1 MRLPRDKTH
10 RQTRPAFVSSSPVS
24 KLPPGLYDL
33 PITNEIERELR
44 HLDRL
49 RFGSEARELDP
60 ADADLAFARHLA
72 AVVRQALADVKDED
86 RVARQ
91 ADIVNELLSAL
102 QQRSKVVDHD
112 DHLALPPRQLASVH
126 RLDPAGRHMRLSD
139 PLVPLAQSD
148 LLVNARGEPSVGQV
162 IQREI
167 ASADRI
173 DLLCAFIKWHGLRL
187 LEEPLD
193 AYLRDGRKLRVITT
207 TYVGATERKAIDRLV
222 EMGAELKV
230 SYEVDHTR
238 LHAKAW
244 LFHRDSGFST
254 AFIGSSNLSK
264 SALLDGVE
272 WNVRLSRA
280 DAPSILDK
288 FAATFDSYWADPSF
302 ESYSAAELDRSRFD
316 KAIGKASGTV
326 AETVLVPFSIE
337 PWPHQREILDKLTVE
352 RYRHNRWRNLVVA
365 ATGTGK
371 TVVAA
376 LDYKRLCDEIG
387 NGRPLKLLFVAH
399 RKEILEQSL
408 LTFRHVVRDG
418 KFGELYVDGHR
429 PDEWQHVFA
438 SVQSLQSIDL
448 DRVPPDAFDVVI
460 VDEFHHAAAP
470 TYRRLLDHL
479 QPRVLLGLTATPERT
494 DGESVLHWFGDR
506 IAVELRLWDALE
518 RQLLSPFH
526 YFGLHDNTNLSP
538 IRWTRG
544 AYDRAQLQDLYIG
557 DDARVAQILAELDRK
572 VTDVRAM
579 RALGFCVGI
588 EHARHMARR
597 FNEAGIPSLHVS
609 AESTSAERDDALRKL
624 KAREVNCLFAVDLF
638 NEGVD
643 VPEIDTVLFLRPT
656 ESATVFL
663 QQLGRGLRRTNSK
676 DCLTVLDFIG
686 NAHRNFRFDL
696 RFRAIT
702 GATRAEVVAQ
712 VENGFPL
719 LPAGC
724 SIQLDRV
731 ARDLVLGNLK
741 LAIGSRFVTL
751 VNELRSMG
759 RPVTLLEFITE
770 AAIDLGDVYR
780 PNRSWTHLQRA
791 AGLLD
796 APPAKVTQIADAP
809 RTRDVTRIQPLPED
823 RLLRGVSRL
832 LHMEEPERLE
842 FLRRVLTSDS
852 VSLRDLTVRQRRMLE
867 GFFLTLTPEERDID
881 AVLRELLR
889 SDAVRGELLQLLDV
903 LEDRAEHQ
911 TFPLV
916 EAVPE
921 PAFTDVPLALHARY
935 TRDEVLSA
943 LGRST
948 VAKPFTQQTGVFWHE
963 PTRTDYFFVTLEKS
977 EKHYSPSTRYR
988 DYAIA
993 PDLFHWESQSVT
1005 REQSDTGQRYIHH
1018 AHRGSHVMLLVR
1030 PSNKDAWNR
1039 THPFTFLGPATYVSH
1054 TGERPMAIV
1063 WHLQRAMPMDVF
1075 KVARVA
1081 AG

>member
-1 MRLPRDKTH
+1 
-10 RQTRPAFVSSSPVS
+10 VS

-44 HLDRL
+44 QLDR
-49 RFGSEARELDP
+49 RQFATDEPDLDP

-91 ADIVNELLSAL
+91 ADIVNELLAAL
-102 QQRSKVVDHD
+102 EQRSKAVDRD
-112 DHLALPPRQLASVH
+112 DRVALPPRRLASVH
-126 RLDPAGRHMRLSD
+126 YLNPAGDAIRQAA
-139 PLVPLAQSD
+139 PLIPLAQSD
-148 LLVNARGEPSVGQV
+148 LLVNGRGEPSVGQA

-193 AYLRDGRKLRVITT
+193 TYLRSGRKLRVITT
-207 TYVGATERKAIDRLV
+207 TYIGATERKAIDRLI

-230 SYEVDHTR
+230 TYQSDHTR

-272 WNVRLSRA
+272 WNVRLSQI
-280 DAPSILDK
+280 DAPGILNK
-288 FAATFDSYWADPSF
+288 FAATFEDYWADPSF
-302 ESYSAAELDRSRFD
+302 ESYSTADADRFD
-316 KAIGKASGTV
+316 HAIDQARGSTEA
-326 AETVLVPFSIE
+326 TVLVPFAIE
-337 PWPHQREILDKLTVE
+337 PWAHQREILDKLNAE

-371 TVVAA
+371 TVIAA
-376 LDYKRLCDEIG
+376 LDYKRLCDDIG
-387 NGRPLKLLFVAH
+387 TGRPLKLLFVAH
-399 RKEILEQSL
+399 RKEILQQSL
-408 LTFRHVVRDG
+408 VTFRHVLRDG
-418 KFGELYVDGHR
+418 AFGELYVDGHR

-438 SVQSLQSIDL
+438 SVQSLQNINL
-448 DRVPPDAFDVVI
+448 DRVLPDSFDVVI

-470 TYRRLLDHL
+470 TYKKLLNHL
-479 QPRVLLGLTATPERT
+479 QPGVLLGLTATPERT
-494 DGESVLHWFGDR
+494 DGESILHWFGDR

-526 YFGLHDNTNLSP
+526 YFGLHDNTDLAQV
-538 IRWTRG
+538 RWTRG
-544 AYDRAQLQDLYIG
+544 AYDRAQLENVYIG
-557 DDARVAQILAELDRK
+557 DDARVAQIISELQRK
-572 VTDVRAM
+572 VTDLRAM

-588 EHARHMARR
+588 EHARYMARR

-609 AESTSAERDDALRKL
+609 ADSTSTERDDALRKL

-663 QQLGRGLRRTNSK
+663 QQLGRGLRRTNDK

-686 NAHRNFRFDL
+686 NASRNFRFDL
-696 RFRAIT
+696 RYRAIT

-712 VENGFPL
+712 VENGFPH

-731 ARDLVLGNLK
+731 ARDLVLANLK
-741 LAIGSRFVTL
+741 QAIGSRFVTL
-751 VNELRSMG
+751 VRELQSIG
-759 RPVTLLEFITE
+759 RPVTLSEFLRE
-770 AAIDLGDVYR
+770 AAIDLEDVYR
-780 PNRSWTHLQRA
+780 SRTWSWTRLQRE
-791 AGLLD
+791 AGLLTA
-796 APPAKVTQIADAP
+796 APTLSRVADASHAV
-809 RTRDVTRIQPLPED
+809 TIERDAKLLDEE
-823 RLLRGVSRL
+823 RLLTGVARL
-832 LHMEEPERLE
+832 LHLDDPERIA
-842 FLRRVLTSDS
+842 FLRNFLIGEFRPDITLTS
-852 VSLRDLTVRQRRMLE
+852 RQRRMLE
-867 GFFLTLTPEERDID
+867 GLLLTLTPDERHADTVLQAIRRST
-881 AVLRELLR
+881 AVRNELL
-889 SDAVRGELLQLLDV
+889 ELLEV

-911 TFPLV
+911 TFPL
-916 EAVPE
+916 AD
-921 PAFTDVPLALHARY
+921 AFPHAPSDGPFGDVPLALHARY
-935 TRDEVLSA
+935 TRDEVLAA

-948 VAKPFTQQTGVFWHE
+948 LAKPFSHREGPLPDPVTN
-963 PTRTDYFFVTLEKS
+963 TDYFFITLNKS
-977 EKHYSPSTRYR
+977 EKYYSPSTRYR

-993 PDLFHWESQSVT
+993 PDLFHWESQST
-1005 REQSDTGQRYIHH
+1005 IRPGTPTGQRYIHH
-1018 AHRGSHVMLLVR
+1018 AQRGSHVMLLVR
-1030 PSNKDAWNR
+1030 PSNKDAWGR
-1039 THPFTFLGPATYVSH
+1039 TPPFTFLGPATYVSH

-1063 WHLQRAMPMDVF
+1063 WRLHRAMPLDVF

>member
-1 MRLPRDKTH
+1 M
-10 RQTRPAFVSSSPVS
+10 S

-33 PITNEIERELR
+33 PITNEIAREL
-44 HLDRL
+44 HKLDRGQ
-49 RFGSEARELDP
+49 FATHEPDLDP

-86 RVARQ
+86 KVARQ
-91 ADIVNELLSAL
+91 ADIVNELLAAL
-102 QQRSKVVDHD
+102 QQRSRVVDPD
-112 DHLALPPRQLASVH
+112 DHVALPPRRLASVH
-126 RLDPAGRHMRLSD
+126 RIDALRGDLRLAD
-139 PLVPLAQSD
+139 PLIPLAQSD
-148 LLVNARGEPSVGQV
+148 LLVNARGEPSVGQA
-162 IQREI
+162 IHREI

-193 AYLRDGRKLRVITT
+193 AYLRSGRKLRVITT
-207 TYVGATERKAIDRLV
+207 TYIGATERKAIDRLV
-222 EMGAELKV
+222 EMGADLKV

-272 WNVRLSRA
+272 WNVRLSQV
-280 DAPSILDK
+280 DAPGILNK

-302 ESYSAAELDRSRFD
+302 ETYSADDAGRFD
-316 KAIGKASGTV
+316 NAIDQAHGPTA
-326 AETVLVPFSIE
+326 ATVLVPFAIE
-337 PWPHQREILDKLTVE
+337 PWAHQREILDKLNAE

-371 TVVAA
+371 TVIAA
-376 LDYKRLCDEIG
+376 LDYKRLCEDIG
-387 NGRPLKLLFVAH
+387 SGRPLKLLFIAH
-399 RKEILEQSL
+399 RKEILQQSL
-408 LTFRHVVRDG
+408 VTFRHVLRDG
-418 KFGELYVDGHR
+418 AFGELYVDGHR

-448 DRVPPDAFDVVI
+448 DRVAPDAFDVVI

-470 TYRRLLDHL
+470 TYKKLLNHL
-479 QPRVLLGLTATPERT
+479 QPGVLLGLTATPERT
-494 DGESVLHWFGDR
+494 DGESILHWFGDR

-526 YFGLHDNTNLSP
+526 YFGLHDNTDLSQL
-538 IRWTRG
+538 RWTRG
-544 AYDRAQLQDLYIG
+544 AYDRAQLENVYIG
-557 DDARVAQILAELDRK
+557 HDARVLQVLAELQRK

-588 EHARHMARR
+588 EHARYMARR

-609 AESTSAERDDALRKL
+609 ADSTSAERDDALRKL
-624 KAREVNCLFAVDLF
+624 KQREVNCLFAVDLF

-663 QQLGRGLRRTNSK
+663 QQLGRGLRRTNAK

-686 NAHRNFRFDL
+686 NASRNFRFDL
-696 RFRAIT
+696 RYRAIT

-712 VENGFPL
+712 VEDGFPL

-731 ARDLVLGNLK
+731 ARDLVLDNLK
-741 LAIGSRFVTL
+741 QAIGSRFVTL
-751 VNELRSMG
+751 VRELRSIG
-759 RPVTLLEFITE
+759 RQVTLLEFIRE
-770 AAIDLGDVYR
+770 AAIDLEDVYR
-780 PNRSWTHLQRA
+780 SRGRTWTQLQREA
-791 AGLLD
+791 DLLEE
-796 APPAKVTQIADAP
+796 ASPQAVRIADAGP
-809 RTRDVTRIQPLPED
+809 GRAAEVEQLPED
-823 RLLRGVSRL
+823 RLLSGVSRL
-832 LHMEEPERLE
+832 LHMDDPERLE
-842 FLRRVLTSDS
+842 FLRRLLTSGS
-852 VSLRDLTVRQRRMLE
+852 KSLDELVLRERRMLE
-867 GFFLTLTPEERDID
+867 GFLLTLTPDQREV
-881 AVLRELLR
+881 APVLHALR
-889 SDAVRGELLQLLDV
+889 RTGTVRRELLQLLDV

-911 TFPLV
+911 TFPLA

-935 TRDEVLSA
+935 TRDEVLAA

-948 VAKPFTQQTGVFWHE
+948 LAKPFTQQTGVFWHE
-963 PTRTDYFFVTLEKS
+963 PTRTDYFFVTLQKS

-1018 AHRGSHVMLLVR
+1018 TQRGTHVMLLVR
-1030 PSNKDAWNR
+1030 PSNKDAWGR
-1039 THPFTFLGPATYVSH
+1039 TPPFTFLGPATYVSH

-1063 WHLQRAMPMDVF
+1063 WRLHRAMPMDVF

>member
-1 MRLPRDKTH
+1 
-10 RQTRPAFVSSSPVS
+10 VSR
-24 KLPPGLYDL
+24 LPPGLYDL
-33 PITNEIERELR
+33 PITNEIARELR
-44 HLDRL
+44 HLDRAQL
-49 RFGSEARELDP
+49 GTDERDLDP
-60 ADADLAFARHLA
+60 ADADLSFARHLG
-72 AVVRQALADVKDED
+72 AVVRQALAGVKDED

-91 ADIVNELLSAL
+91 AEIVNELLAAL
-102 QQRSKVVDHD
+102 ATVDRD
-112 DHLALPPRQLASVH
+112 DHLALPPRRLASVH
-126 RLDPAGRHMRLSD
+126 RLDALRGETRPAD
-139 PLVPLAQSD
+139 PLIPLAQSD
-148 LLVNARGEPSVGQV
+148 LLVNARGEPSVGQA

-173 DLLCAFIKWHGLRL
+173 DLLCAFIKWHGLRT

-193 AYLRDGRKLRVITT
+193 AYLRSGRKLRVITT
-207 TYVGATERKAIDRLV
+207 TYVGATERRAIDRLV

-230 SYEVDHTR
+230 SYQTDHTR

-272 WNVRLSRA
+272 WNVRLSQI
-280 DAPSILDK
+280 DAPSILEK

-302 ESYSAAELDRSRFD
+302 ETYRPEDAERFD
-316 KAIGKASGTV
+316 RAIDQANGT
-326 AETVLVPFSIE
+326 AKPTVLVPFAIE

-376 LDYKRLCDEIG
+376 LDYKRLCEEIG
-387 NGRPLKLLFVAH
+387 KARPLKLLFVAH

-408 LTFRHVVRDG
+408 ITFRHVVRDG
-418 KFGELYVDGHR
+418 AFGELYVDGHR
-429 PDEWQHVFA
+429 PDEWQQVFA
-438 SVQSLQSIDL
+438 SVQSLQHIDL
-448 DRVPPDAFDVVI
+448 DRVAPDAFDVVI

-479 QPRVLLGLTATPERT
+479 RPRVLLGLTATPERT
-494 DGESVLHWFGDR
+494 DGESILHWFGDR

-526 YFGLHDNTNLSP
+526 YFGLHDNTSLAQV
-538 IRWTRG
+538 RWTRG
-544 AYDRAQLQDLYIG
+544 AYDRAQLENVYIG
-557 DDARVAQILAELDRK
+557 DDARVAQILSELHRK
-572 VTDVRAM
+572 VTDVHAM

-588 EHARHMARR
+588 EHARYMARR

-609 AESTSAERDDALRKL
+609 ADSTSAERDAALRKL

-663 QQLGRGLRRTNSK
+663 QQLGRGLRRTNEK

-696 RFRAIT
+696 RYRAIT
-702 GATRAEVVAQ
+702 GATRAEVVKQ
-712 VENGFPL
+712 VEEGFPL

-731 ARDLVLGNLK
+731 ARHVVLENLK
-741 LAIGSRFVTL
+741 EAIGSRFATL
-751 VNELRSMG
+751 VRELQSIG
-759 RPVTLLEFITE
+759 RPVTLLEFITA
-770 AAIDLGDVYR
+770 AAIDVEDVYR
-780 PNRSWTHLQRA
+780 SRGWSWTRLRRE
-791 AGLLD
+791 AGIPGHVPSSD
-796 APPAKVTQIADAP
+796 D
-809 RTRDVTRIQPLPED
+809 D
-823 RLLRGVSRL
+823 RLLAGVSRL
-832 LHMEEPERLE
+832 LHIDDPERIA
-842 FLRRVLTSDS
+842 FLRALLSRDA
-852 VSLRDLTVRQRRMLE
+852 VSSGDLSTRERRIVE
-867 GFFLTLTPEERDID
+867 GFLLTLTPDERDLD
-881 AVLRELLR
+881 AILRTLAR
-889 SDAVRGELLQLLDV
+889 STAVRTELLQLLEV
-903 LEDRAEHQ
+903 LEDRAGHQ
-911 TFPLV
+911 TFPIA
-916 EAVPE
+916 EAVRE
-921 PAFTDVPLALHARY
+921 AAFVDVPLALHARY
-935 TRDEVLSA
+935 TRDEVLAA

-948 VAKPFTQQTGVFWHE
+948 VAKPFSHREGPLWHPE
-963 PTRTDYFFVTLEKS
+963 TNTDYFFITLEKS
-977 EKHYSPSTRYR
+977 EKYYSPSTRYR

-993 PDLFHWESQSVT
+993 PGLFHWESQST
-1005 REQSDTGQRYIHH
+1005 IRPGSPTGQRYIHH
-1018 AHRGSHVMLLVR
+1018 ARRGSHVMLLVR
-1030 PSNKDAWNR
+1030 PSNKDAWGR
-1039 THPFTFLGPATYVSH
+1039 TQPFTLLGPATYVSH

-1063 WHLQRAMPMDVF
+1063 WRLHRAMPMDVF
-1075 KVARVA
+1075 KAARVA

>member
-1 MRLPRDKTH
+1 MIATA
-10 RQTRPAFVSSSPVS
+10 RQLIGSSNHGLCSNATDIDRGYLGVRHIAKPVSSSAVP

-44 HLDRL
+44 QLDRAQ
-49 RFGSEARELDP
+49 FAADARELDP

-72 AVVRQALADVKDED
+72 TVVRHALASIKDAE

-91 ADIVNELLSAL
+91 AEIVNELLATLGQAS
-102 QQRSKVVDHD
+102 QSVNRD
-112 DHLALPPRQLASVH
+112 DHLAQPPLRLASIH
-126 RLDPAGRHMRLSD
+126 RVDALRGEMRPLDPLI
-139 PLVPLAQSD
+139 PLAQSD
-148 LLVNARGEPSVGQV
+148 LLVNARGEPSVGQA

-173 DLLCAFIKWHGLRL
+173 DLLCAFI
-187 LEEPLD
+187 
-193 AYLRDGRKLRVITT
+193 
-207 TYVGATERKAIDRLV
+207 
-222 EMGAELKV
+222 
-230 SYEVDHTR
+230 
-238 LHAKAW
+238 KAW

-272 WNVRLSRA
+272 WNVRLSQV

-288 FAATFDSYWADPSF
+288 FVATFDSYWADPSF
-302 ESYSAAELDRSRFD
+302 ETYGAADADRFD
-316 KAIGKASGTV
+316 LAIGQARGTTE
-326 AETVLVPFSIE
+326 ATVLVPFAIE

-376 LDYKRLCDEIG
+376 LDYKRLCDEVG
-387 NGRPLKLLFVAH
+387 NTRPLKLLFVAH
-399 RKEILEQSL
+399 RKEILHQSL
-408 LTFRHVVRDG
+408 ATFRHVLRDG
-418 KFGELYVDGHR
+418 SFGELYVDGHR

-448 DRVPPDAFDVVI
+448 DRVAPDAFDVVI

-470 TYRRLLDHL
+470 TYKKLLNHL
-479 QPRVLLGLTATPERT
+479 RPRVLLGLTATPERT
-494 DGESVLHWFGDR
+494 DGESILHWFGDR

-526 YFGLHDNTNLSP
+526 YFGLHDNTNLSQ

-544 AYDRAQLQDLYIG
+544 TYDRAQLENVYIG
-557 DDARVAQILAELDRK
+557 DDARVAQILAELQRK
-572 VTDVRAM
+572 VTDVHAM

-588 EHARHMARR
+588 EHARYMARR
-597 FNEAGIPSLHVS
+597 FNEAGLPSLHVS
-609 AESTSAERDDALRKL
+609 ADSTSAERDVALRKL
-624 KAREVNCLFAVDLF
+624 KQRDVNCLFAVDLF

-663 QQLGRGLRRTNSK
+663 QQLGRGLRRTNNK

-686 NAHRNFRFDL
+686 NANRNFRFDL
-696 RFRAIT
+696 RYRAIT

-731 ARDLVLGNLK
+731 ARQFVLENLK
-741 LAIGSRFVTL
+741 QAIGSRFATL
-751 VNELRSMG
+751 VRELQSIG
-759 RPVTLLEFITE
+759 GPITLLEFIRD
-770 AAIDLGDVYR
+770 AAIDLEDVYR
-780 PNRSWTHLQRA
+780 SRGWSWTRLQRE
-791 AGLLD
+791 AGLLNAPAKTMRIAD
-796 APPAKVTQIADAP
+796 APPAQTGS
-809 RTRDVTRIQPLPED
+809 LSEEE
-823 RLLRGVSRL
+823 RLLLGVPRL
-832 LHMEEPERLE
+832 LHLDDPERLG
-842 FLRRVLTSDS
+842 FLRTLLSNDS
-852 VSLRDLTVRQRRMLE
+852 IAPAEQLSVRERRILE
-867 GFFLTLTPEERDID
+867 GFLLTLSPDERD
-881 AVLRELLR
+881 ANTVLRTLAH
-889 SDAVRGELLQLLDV
+889 SSAVRNELLQLLDV

-911 TFPLV
+911 T
-916 EAVPE
+916 VPV
-921 PAFTDVPLALHARY
+921 ADVLRDATFAGIPLALHARY
-935 TRDEVLSA
+935 TRDEILAA

-948 VAKPFTQQTGVFWHE
+948 LAKPFTQQTGVLWHE

-977 EKHYSPSTRYR
+977 EKHYSPTTRYR
-988 DYAIA
+988 DYALA

-1018 AHRGSHVMLLVR
+1018 TQRGSHVMLFVR
-1030 PSNKDAWNR
+1030 PSNKDAWGR
-1039 THPFTFLGPATYVSH
+1039 TPPFTFLGPATYVSH

-1063 WHLQRAMPMDVF
+1063 WRLHRAMPMDVF
-1075 KVARVA
+1075 KIARVA

>member
-1 MRLPRDKTH
+1 
-10 RQTRPAFVSSSPVS
+10 VS

-44 HLDRL
+44 QLDR
-49 RFGSEARELDP
+49 RKFATDEPELDP

-72 AVVRQALADVKDED
+72 AVVRQALVDVKDED

-91 ADIVNELLSAL
+91 ADIVNELLAAVE
-102 QQRSKVVDHD
+102 QRSKAINRD
-112 DHLALPPRQLASVH
+112 DHLALPPRRLASVH
-126 RLDPAGRHMRLSD
+126 YLNPKGDGIRHAD
-139 PLVPLAQSD
+139 PLIPLAQSD
-148 LLVNARGEPSVGQV
+148 LLVNGRGEPSVGQA

-193 AYLRDGRKLRVITT
+193 AYLRSGRKLRVITT
-207 TYVGATERKAIDRLV
+207 TYIGATERKAIDRLI

-230 SYEVDHTR
+230 TYQSDHTR

-264 SALLDGVE
+264 SALLDGLE
-272 WNVRLSRA
+272 WNVRLSQI
-280 DAPSILDK
+280 DAPGILNK
-288 FAATFDSYWADPSF
+288 FAATFEDYWADPSF
-302 ESYSAAELDRSRFD
+302 ETYRLEDAERFD
-316 KAIGKASGTV
+316 KAIDQASGTTKS
-326 AETVLVPFSIE
+326 TVLVPFAIE
-337 PWPHQREILDKLTVE
+337 PWPHQREILDKLQVE

-376 LDYKRLCDEIG
+376 LDYTRLCEDLG
-387 NGRPLKLLFVAH
+387 SGRPLKLLFVAH
-399 RKEILEQSL
+399 RKEILQQSL
-408 LTFRHVVRDG
+408 VTFRHVLRDG
-418 KFGELYVDGHR
+418 AFGELYVDGHR

-438 SVQSLQSIDL
+438 SVQSLQSIEL
-448 DRVPPDAFDVVI
+448 DRVPPESFDVVI

-470 TYRRLLDHL
+470 TYKKLLNHL

-494 DGESVLHWFGDR
+494 DGESILHWFGDR

-526 YFGLHDNTNLSP
+526 YFGLHDNTDLAQV
-538 IRWTRG
+538 RWTRG
-544 AYDRAQLQDLYIG
+544 AYDRAQLQNVYIG
-557 DDARVAQILAELDRK
+557 DDVRVAQILAELQRK

-588 EHARHMARR
+588 EHARYMARR

-609 AESTSAERDDALRKL
+609 ADSTPAERDDALRKL

-663 QQLGRGLRRTNSK
+663 QQLGRGLRRTNDK

-686 NAHRNFRFDL
+686 NASRNFRFDL
-696 RFRAIT
+696 RYRAIT

-712 VENGFPL
+712 VENGFPH

-731 ARDLVLGNLK
+731 ARDLVLDNLK
-741 LAIGSRFVTL
+741 QAIGSRFVTL
-751 VNELRSMG
+751 VRELQSIG
-759 RPVTLLEFITE
+759 HPVTLLEFITE
-770 AAIDLGDVYR
+770 AAIDLEDVYR
-780 PNRSWTHLQRA
+780 SRNGSWTRLQRE
-791 AGLLD
+791 AGLF
-796 APPAKVTQIADAP
+796 AESPAMSRVADAS
-809 RTRDVTRIQPLPED
+809 RSVTVEQDAKPLDDE
-823 RLLRGVSRL
+823 RLLTGVARL
-832 LHMEEPERLE
+832 VHIDDPERIA
-842 FLRRVLTSDS
+842 FLRDLLIGSIHPDMRLTLRQRRVL
-852 VSLRDLTVRQRRMLE
+852 E
-867 GFFLTLTPEERDID
+867 GFLLTLTPVERDAD
-881 AVLRELLR
+881 AVLQAIRRSTAVRNELL
-889 SDAVRGELLQLLDV
+889 ELLEV

-911 TFPLV
+911 TLPLV
-916 EAVPE
+916 DALPDA
-921 PAFTDVPLALHARY
+921 PSNAPFADVPLALHARY
-935 TRDEVLSA
+935 TRDEVLAA

-948 VAKPFTQQTGVFWHE
+948 LAKPFTQQTGVFWHE

-1005 REQSDTGQRYIHH
+1005 REHSDTGQRYIYH
-1018 AHRGSHVMLLVR
+1018 AQRGSHVMLLVR
-1030 PSNKDAWNR
+1030 PSNKDAWGR
-1039 THPFTFLGPATYVSH
+1039 TPPFTFLGPATYVSH

-1063 WHLQRAMPMDVF
+1063 WRLHRAMPMDVF
-1075 KVARVA
+1075 KLARVA

>member
-1 MRLPRDKTH
+1 MP
-10 RQTRPAFVSSSPVS
+10 

-33 PITNEIERELR
+33 PITNEIERELQQ
-44 HLDRL
+44 LDAARL
-49 RFGSEARELDP
+49 VADRQELDP

-72 AVVRQALADVKDED
+72 AVVRLALADVKDED

-91 ADIVNELLSAL
+91 AEIVNELLAAL
-102 QQRSKVVDHD
+102 QERSKAVDHD
-112 DHLALPPRQLASVH
+112 DHLALPPRRLASVH
-126 RLDPAGRHMRLSD
+126 RIDALRGEIRPDD
-139 PLVPLAQSD
+139 PLIPLAQSD
-148 LLVNARGEPSVGQV
+148 LLVNARGEPSVGQA
-162 IQREI
+162 IHREI

-193 AYLRDGRKLRVITT
+193 AYLRSGRKLRVITT

-222 EMGAELKV
+222 EMGAEVQV
-230 SYEVDHTR
+230 SYQVDVTR

-272 WNVRLSRA
+272 WNVRLSQI
-280 DAPSILDK
+280 DAPVILDK

-302 ESYSAAELDRSRFD
+302 ENYNASETARFD
-316 KAIGKASGTV
+316 RAIGQARGET
-326 AETVLVPFSIE
+326 AATVLVPFAIE
-337 PWPHQREILDKLTVE
+337 PWPHQREMLDKLTVE

-376 LDYKRLCDEIG
+376 LDYKRLCEEIG
-387 NGRPLKLLFVAH
+387 NTRPLKLLFIAH
-399 RKEILEQSL
+399 RREILEQSL
-408 LTFRHVVRDG
+408 LTFRHVLRDG
-418 KFGELYVDGHR
+418 SFGEKLVDGHR

-438 SVQSLQSIDL
+438 SVQSLQTIDL
-448 DRVPPDAFDVVI
+448 DRIPPDAFDVVI

-494 DGESVLHWFGDR
+494 DGEPILHWFGDR

-526 YFGLHDNTNLSP
+526 YFGLHDSTDLAQ

-544 AYDRAQLQDLYIG
+544 AYDRAQLEGVYIR
-557 DDARVAQILAELDRK
+557 DDARIAQILAELQRK
-572 VTDVRAM
+572 VTDVHAM

-588 EHARHMARR
+588 EHARYMARR
-597 FNEAGIPSLHVS
+597 FNEAGIPSLAVTS
-609 AESTSAERDDALRKL
+609 DSTSEERDAALRKL
-624 KAREVNCLFAVDLF
+624 KRREVQCLFAVDLF

-663 QQLGRGLRRTNSK
+663 QQLGRGLRRTSDK

-686 NAHRNFRFDL
+686 NANRNFRFDL
-696 RFRAIT
+696 RYRAIT
-702 GATRAEVVAQ
+702 GATRAEVVDQ
-712 VENGFPL
+712 VENAFPL
-719 LPAGC
+719 LPPGC

-731 ARDLVLGNLK
+731 ARQIVLDNLK
-741 LAIGSRFVTL
+741 QAIGSRFVTL
-751 VNELRSMG
+751 VRELQSIG
-759 RPVTLLEFITE
+759 RPVSLLEFIRE
-770 AAIDLGDVYR
+770 AAIDLEDVYR
-780 PNRSWTHLQRA
+780 TRGWSWTRLQRE
-791 AGLLD
+791 AGRLD
-796 APPAKVTQIADAP
+796 APTKTMRIADAP
-809 RTRDVTRIQPLPED
+809 LKQTVAPSEEE
-823 RLLRGVSRL
+823 RLLLGVPRL
-832 LHMEEPERLE
+832 LHIDDPERLE
-842 FLRRVLTSDS
+842 FLRTLLTNDITSADQLS
-852 VSLRDLTVRQRRMLE
+852 TRERRMLE
-867 GFFLTLTPEERDID
+867 GFLLTLTPDERD
-881 AVLRELLR
+881 ANTVLGTLAR
-889 SDAVRGELLQLLDV
+889 SSAVRKELLQLLDV

-911 TFPLV
+911 TFPLTD
-916 EAVPE
+916 AVSDAPF
-921 PAFTDVPLALHARY
+921 ANVPLAVHARY
-935 TRDEVLSA
+935 TRDEMIAA

-948 VAKPFTQQTGVFWHE
+948 LAKPFTHREGPFHDPATN
-963 PTRTDYFFVTLEKS
+963 TDYFFITLEKS
-977 EKHYSPSTRYR
+977 EKYYSPSTRYR

-993 PDLFHWESQSVT
+993 PDIFHWESQSQT
-1005 REQSDTGQRYIHH
+1005 REQSERGQRYIHH
-1018 AHRGSHVMLLVR
+1018 AQRRSHVMLLVR
-1030 PSNKDAWNR
+1030 PSNKDAWGR
-1039 THPFTFLGPATYVSH
+1039 TQPFTFLGPATYVSH

-1063 WHLQRAMPMDVF
+1063 WRLHRAMPLDVF
-1075 KVARVA
+1075 KAARVA

>member
-1 MRLPRDKTH
+1 
-10 RQTRPAFVSSSPVS
+10 VS

-33 PITNEIERELR
+33 PITNELERELR
-44 HLDRL
+44 QLDHARL
-49 RFGSEARELDP
+49 AADRQELDP

-72 AVVRQALADVKDED
+72 AVVRQALADVKDDD

-91 ADIVNELLSAL
+91 AEIVNELLAAL
-102 QQRSKVVDHD
+102 ELRSKGVDRD
-112 DHLALPPRQLASVH
+112 DHLALPPRRLASVH
-126 RLDPAGRHMRLSD
+126 RIDALRGAMRAAD
-139 PLVPLAQSD
+139 PLIPLAQSD
-148 LLVNARGEPSVGQV
+148 LLVNARGEPSVGQA
-162 IQREI
+162 IEREI

-187 LEEPLD
+187 LEESLD
-193 AYLRDGRKLRVITT
+193 TFLRSGRTLRVITT

-230 SYEVDHTR
+230 SYQVDHTR

-244 LFHRDSGFST
+244 LFHRHSGFST

-272 WNVRLSRA
+272 WNVRLSQI

-302 ESYSAAELDRSRFD
+302 ETYTADDGKRFD
-316 KAIGKASGTV
+316 DAIDRARGTT
-326 AETVLVPFSIE
+326 AATVLVPFAIE
-337 PWPHQREILDKLTVE
+337 AWPHQREILDKLAVE

-376 LDYKRLCDEIG
+376 LDYQRLCDEIA
-387 NGRPLKLLFVAH
+387 NGRPLKLLFIAH
-399 RKEILEQSL
+399 RKEILQQSL
-408 LTFRHVVRDG
+408 TTFRHVLRDG
-418 KFGELYVDGHR
+418 AFGELYVDGHR

-448 DRVPPDAFDVVI
+448 ERVAPDAFDVVI

-470 TYRRLLDHL
+470 TYRRLLEHL

-494 DGESVLHWFGDR
+494 DGVSILHWFGDR

-526 YFGLHDNTNLSP
+526 YFGLHDNTNLSQV
-538 IRWTRG
+538 RWSRG
-544 AYDRAQLQDLYIG
+544 AYDRAQLENVYIG
-557 DDARVAQILAELDRK
+557 DDARVVQILAELQRK

-588 EHARHMARR
+588 EHARYMARR

-609 AESTSAERDDALRKL
+609 ADSTSFDRDAALRKL
-624 KAREVNCLFAVDLF
+624 KQREVNCLFAVDLF

-663 QQLGRGLRRTNSK
+663 QQFGRGLRRTHDK

-686 NAHRNFRFDL
+686 NANRNFRFDL
-696 RFRAIT
+696 RYRAIT
-702 GATRAEVVAQ
+702 GATRAEVAAQ
-712 VENGFPL
+712 IGNGFPL

-731 ARDLVLGNLK
+731 ARQLVLDNLK
-741 LAIGSRFVTL
+741 QAIGSRFATL
-751 VNELRSMG
+751 VRELQSIG
-759 RPVTLLEFITE
+759 RPVTLLEFIRE
-770 AAIDLGDVYR
+770 AAIDLEDVYR
-780 PNRSWTHLQRA
+780 SRTWSWTRLQHE
-791 AGLLD
+791 AGLL
-796 APPAKVTQIADAP
+796 PAAAAD
-809 RTRDVTRIQPLPED
+809 EE
-823 RLLRGVSRL
+823 RLLIGVPRL
-832 LHMEEPERLE
+832 LHIDDPERIA
-842 FLRRVLTSDS
+842 FLRDFVSGHLLADAMLT
-852 VSLRDLTVRQRRMLE
+852 LRQRRMLE
-867 GFFLTLTPEERDID
+867 GFLLTLTPDERDAEAI
-881 AVLRELLR
+881 LR
-889 SDAVRGELLQLLDV
+889 SIRRSAALQQELLQLLEV
-903 LEDRAEHQ
+903 VEDRAGHQ

-916 EAVPE
+916 SDAVF
-921 PAFTDVPLALHARY
+921 ANVPLALHARY
-935 TRDEVLSA
+935 TRDEVLAA

-948 VAKPFTQQTGVFWHE
+948 LANPFSHREGPLPDPATD
-963 PTRTDYFFVTLEKS
+963 TDYFFITLEKS
-977 EKHYSPSTRYR
+977 EKDYSPSTRYR

-993 PDLFHWESQSVT
+993 PDLFHWESQSQT
-1005 REQSDTGQRYIHH
+1005 RAGSPTGQRYIHH
-1018 AHRGSHVMLLVR
+1018 AQRGRHVMLLVR
-1030 PSNKDAWNR
+1030 PSNKDAWGR
-1039 THPFTFLGPATYVSH
+1039 TAPFTFLGPATYVSH

-1063 WHLQRAMPMDVF
+1063 WRLHRPMPMDVF
-1075 KVARVA
+1075 RVARVA